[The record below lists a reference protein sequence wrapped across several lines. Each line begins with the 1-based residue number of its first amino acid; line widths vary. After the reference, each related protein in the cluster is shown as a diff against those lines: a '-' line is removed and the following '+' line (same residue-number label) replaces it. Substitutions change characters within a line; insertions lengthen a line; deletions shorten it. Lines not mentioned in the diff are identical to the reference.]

1 MRVPSFPTEP
11 ELIERRDEDLEEE
24 PLGEPRQ
31 PPRRREPAEESLL
44 PGPVRAVLLRDHVR
58 RRALVDVQLADTAGD
73 GGDDLDRARPG
84 ADHSHPLAVEID
96 LVVPARGVEDRALEA
111 FRALDPAERRAAELS
126 AGRDQHVGLE
136 GLPRSSLDS
145 PAARALVELRPSHLG
160 PQPQVA
166 PQPVAYRRSARGSRG
181 SPAAASSAGSSPGW
195 ARTRTSRAARARRRS
210 APG

>member
-1 MRVPSFPTEP
+1 
-11 ELIERRDEDLEEE
+11 
-24 PLGEPRQ
+24 
-31 PPRRREPAEESLL
+31 
-44 PGPVRAVLLRDHVR
+44 GPVRAVLLGDHVR

-84 ADHSHPLAVEID
+84 TDHSHPLAIEID

-111 FRALDPAERRAAELS
+111 FRALDPPERRAAELS

-145 PAARALVELRPSHLG
+145 PAARALVELRPSHLR

-166 PQPVAYRRSARGSRG
+166 PQPMAIDAALEVVEDLRLWRVAPAPVRVGLERERVELRGDVTG
-181 SPAAASSAGSSPGW
+181 
-195 ARTRTSRAARARRRS
+195 RTRVGVV
-210 APG
+210 APDTADAFGFLQQGDRGDPTLF